1 MSEVVIS
8 SHMPDVV
15 DSYIAIRAQRL
26 QADRVADELASQENV
41 LKEHIINHFR
51 SAGLSALGGK
61 VGMVK
66 MKVVDEPDP
75 QDWQAIWKYIQD
87 TGAFELLHKR
97 LGVEA
102 VRERWAAGVQV
113 PGVGHKD
120 VYKLSVSNV

>member
-1 MSEVVIS
+1 MTEVVIS

-15 DSYIAIRAQRL
+15 DAYVSIRAQRL
-26 QADRVADELASQENV
+26 QADRVAAELSSQENI

-51 SAGLSALGGK
+51 TAGVSALGGK

-75 QDWQAIWKYIQD
+75 QDWQQIWKYIQE

-102 VRERWAAGVQV
+102 VRERWAAGVAI
-113 PGVGHKD
+113 PGVGHKE
-120 VYKLSVSNV
+120 VYKLSVSSV